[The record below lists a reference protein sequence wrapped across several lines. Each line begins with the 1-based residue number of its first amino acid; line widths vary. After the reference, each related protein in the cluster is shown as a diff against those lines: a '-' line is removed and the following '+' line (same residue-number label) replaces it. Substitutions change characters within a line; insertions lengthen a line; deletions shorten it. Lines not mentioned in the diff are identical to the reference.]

1 MVGVCRFGALALV
14 QAINCP
20 EPTIAHVTN
29 RSARPARL
37 ESWAP
42 ERTGCLQA
50 VAICNIING
59 AEEWPS
65 KHCPIAAGCK
75 ARGPSGSEKCR
86 IKG

>member
-1 MVGVCRFGALALV
+1 M
-14 QAINCP
+14 
-20 EPTIAHVTN
+20 
-29 RSARPARL
+29 L

-65 KHCPIAAGCK
+65 KHCPIAQGCK
-75 ARGPSGSEKCR
+75 ARGPSGSEKNVGLGLAACNCIR
-86 IKG
+86 AISAARLLAVERSK